1 MPPFEKVRSICPRVF
16 WKRLVLQR
24 LFFYLSLNRSGGFCS
39 GWLHRVSG
47 AGAAGAE
54 RQPPVVARAGTIPA
68 LFGALGPGLPV
79 FEALLVFQVS

>member
-1 MPPFEKVRSICPRVF
+1 VVAPPFPALERRA
-16 WKRLVLQR
+16 R
-24 LFFYLSLNRSGGFCS
+24 
-39 GWLHRVSG
+39 
-47 AGAAGAE
+47 E